1 MIASDLTALLVCY
14 EHNDNSPQQVM
25 LRVLGT
31 LVLLYQ
37 VKPLFEGVFSSS
49 TCYPSPPL
57 PPGCCC
63 HGTKACAVC
72 LSACSLVC
80 IGDQQ
85 HDNEPSA

>member
-49 TCYPSPPL
+49 TCYPSPPP
-57 PPGCCC
+57 PPG
-63 HGTKACAVC
+63 AVAMV
-72 LSACSLVC
+72 LRHAQFAYLHVAWSV
-80 IGDQQ
+80 
-85 HDNEPSA
+85 